1 MLASCL
7 TISYDVLGQVI
18 SVLDVTTDIIVCIGF
33 YQKDRMVFF
42 GISLTILCL
51 ALIAYDMA
59 FVLRFSREKNGGD
72 LALFACLLPVSP
84 FLPFVFYFTDS
95 NDKPLSKFLEK
106 HCCGFNIK
114 MDPPW
119 APEDA
124 SKLRKFMESKVE
136 KHLGFILEALVEAFP
151 QAILQMIAIVVYNE
165 ANVIAIISIL
175 VSMLSMASKSFIFSV
190 ASAITIKQLMWNWL
204 CAVTDFFAIFVTV
217 SWVFFTPQS
226 DHLSDFFVMIRTIWL
241 YKLYIGVFPLIGV
254 VSIGCHVA
262 AMIESIYELKKH
274 VDGKCAIICGSICLF
289 FLVTF
294 GWICGIIASVLVLEI
309 LCWTWPAFIFFAL
322 GTDRF
327 DTSKSSL
334 EFWFTLIGWINNAKT
349 HRIESGCVSFTKQQD
364 KMMRLCSVNQ
374 ILLAR
379 RPFPADKTLKAYLT
393 RNKKENQYMEV
404 TMSEFRSNTKNI
416 KHSQFILNFW
426 HQLYG
431 EIWNDI
437 SDSYNHA
444 IARNQREEVREYGF
458 FAVGA
463 GLATFILGPLYGISR
478 FITLLFPWFIVICL
492 YVQYAVNIWNTEFV
506 DRFQVVMITVYLIL
520 CVILSILFYLNCCEQ
535 YLMAHILPAE
545 SWFWSN
551 RYYDNVFDRKDEYV
565 KAITNHY
572 FGIIVIP
579 MRRAIVTGRFG
590 PDLGKIILSYL
601 PIDDEYENANQDVVA
616 PKMII

>member
-18 SVLDVTTDIIVCIGF
+18 SVLDVTTDILVCIGF

-42 GISLTILCL
+42 AISLTILCL
-51 ALIAYDMA
+51 ALIAYDIA
-59 FVLRFSREKNGGD
+59 FVLRFSREKNGGNI
-72 LALFACLLPVSP
+72 ALFACLLPISP
-84 FLPFVFYFTDS
+84 VLPFVFYFTGS
-95 NDKPLSKFLEK
+95 NNTPLSKFLEK
-106 HCCGFNIK
+106 HCCGFNIE
-114 MDPPW
+114 MNPPSVRG
-119 APEDA
+119 DA
-124 SKLRKFMESKVE
+124 SKLRKFMETKIE
-136 KHLGFILEALVEAFP
+136 KHIGFILEALVEAFP

-175 VSMLSMASKSFIFSV
+175 VSMLSMASKSFILSV
-190 ASAITIKQLMWNWL
+190 GSAITIKQLMWNWL

-254 VSIGCHVA
+254 ASIGFHVA
-262 AMIESIYELKKH
+262 GMIESIHELKKK
-274 VDGKCAIICGSICLF
+274 VDGNCVILCGSICAFL
-289 FLVTF
+289 LVTF
-294 GWICGIIASVLVLEI
+294 FWICGVIASVLVLEI
-309 LCWTWPAFIFFAL
+309 LCWTWPAFIFFIL

-327 DTSKSSL
+327 DNSKSSL
-334 EFWFTLIGWINNAKT
+334 QFWFTLVTWINNAKT
-349 HRIESGCVSFTKQQD
+349 HRIGSRYKGCVSFTKQQD

-374 ILLAR
+374 ILLER
-379 RPFPADKTLKAYLT
+379 QPFPDDMILKTYLT
-393 RNKKENQYMEV
+393 KNKRNNQYMEV
-404 TMSEFRSNTKNI
+404 TMSDLRSNTKNR
-416 KHSQFILNFW
+416 KHSEFILKFW

-431 EIWNDI
+431 DIWKEMVDDYQNA
-437 SDSYNHA
+437 NTQE
-444 IARNQREEVREYGF
+444 ARKWCF
-458 FAVGA
+458 FMFGA
-463 GLATFILGPLYGISR
+463 GLATFILGPLYSISR
-478 FITLLFPWFIVICL
+478 FITLLFPAFIVSCL
-492 YVQYAVNIWNTEFV
+492 YVQYDVNIWNTEFV

-545 SWFWSN
+545 GYFWGY
-551 RYYDNVFDRKDEYV
+551 YYDGFKNKDELI
-565 KAITNHY
+565 KAITNNY

-579 MRRAIVTGRFG
+579 MRKAIVTERFG